1 MVHRWCVFCFIAS
14 AFERYYC
21 PSCCFFLIFRG
32 RPQRSRENG
41 AEREKSETVR
51 VRERDNNRALDAAEH
66 LRKAAP
72 RIWVSLQSVGGSFE
86 GEEIR

>member
-1 MVHRWCVFCFIAS
+1 MRFLLYRFGFRAVLLPFVLFLLNLHEGGGGGEAS
-14 AFERYYC
+14 TIKREWGRERK
-21 PSCCFFLIFRG
+21 
-32 RPQRSRENG
+32 
-41 AEREKSETVR
+41 ERNSAS
-51 VRERDNNRALDAAEH
+51 ERDNTRALDAAEH